1 MDWQDKLSALRDSL
15 PEGEEPTPG
24 PGNSEATPDA
34 RGVLLITFEKKG
46 RGGKQ
51 ATIVSGFDCDAD
63 RLREIAS
70 QLKKRLATGG
80 SARGGEILVQG
91 DRRKDVLSA
100 LQAMGLK
107 AKIGQPC

>member
-1 MDWQDKLSALRDSL
+1 MDWQDQLSALRDSL
-15 PEGEEPTPG
+15 PEGETPVAETEDR
-24 PGNSEATPDA
+24 PETNERIAH
-34 RGVLLITFEKKG
+34 GVLLITFEKKG

-51 ATIVSGFDCDAD
+51 ATIISGFDCTEEK
-63 RLREIAS
+63 LRDIAS
-70 QLKKRLATGG
+70 QLKKHLATGG

-107 AKIGQPC
+107 AKIG